1 MNTEKPPM
9 VYKNGKFGKFLACSR
24 YPECSYIKPLDQTST
39 EEKCDKCG
47 GTMVLKNGR
56 FGKYLQCTE
65 CKATRSVT
73 EKAGVCPICGK
84 PAQKMT
90 SKRGKVFYGC
100 SGYPD
105 CNFMS
110 WDLPLAE
117 KCPKCGSYMLLAKDG
132 KTKKCSSKE
141 CGYVIKPEK
150 EKNDESK

>member
-1 MNTEKPPM
+1 
-9 VYKNGKFGKFLACSR
+9 
-24 YPECSYIKPLDQTST
+24 
-39 EEKCDKCG
+39 
-47 GTMVLKNGR
+47 MVLKNGR